1 VGGRSRPGEASGPR
15 RFLFVCVSGGDWRG
29 TALRGLTG
37 CAHQIC
43 VAWAAKWEGG
53 TDRLRPLV
61 WLLVK
66 LDLAR
71 GKALA
76 RLASGSS
83 LLSIVVGLE

>member
-1 VGGRSRPGEASGPR
+1 VEETGAARH
-15 RFLFVCVSGGDWRG
+15 G
-29 TALRGLTG
+29 TAVRGLTG

-43 VAWAAKWEGG
+43 VACEAKWESG

-61 WLLVK
+61 WLVAK

-83 LLSIVVGLE
+83 LLSIVVGVKLFLFSSRSSGGQSDPIR